1 MSLAFSRVL
10 PHVLPRD
17 RALSPLFS
25 LGLGLGLA
33 LGLGAAIFA
42 SLGVNPV
49 SAYAAMAAGAF
60 GSGHA
65 LSEILVKATPLLLT
79 GLAVA
84 LAARMLLWNV
94 GCEGQLVMGG
104 VFAAGSALFLL
115 PQAASPFPAAPAA
128 LLAGALGGALWALV
142 PALLRAY
149 GKVSEILTTLLL
161 NYVAVIL
168 VEHLYYGPWR
178 DPAGFGFPGTAELPA
193 AAHLARL
200 WPEALGRAHAGLL
213 LALLLAPALAFLL
226 ARTRW
231 GFSVRVIGLSE
242 GAARYARLDIPARTL
257 AVLCC
262 SGALAGLAGAGEA
275 LGIHHRLQEGLA
287 VGIGYDGI
295 IVAWLARGNPL
306 GVPLAAFFLGALL
319 VGADQL
325 QTSLALP
332 ASIGQVLEA
341 ALLLGYLAG
350 EFLTRHRL
358 VFGKTGGRP
367 HVG

>member
-1 MSLAFSRVL
+1 MSPWSRL
-10 PHVLPRD
+10 RIEPRD
-17 RALSPLFS
+17 RALPPLFS
-25 LGLGLGLA
+25 LGLGVGLA
-33 LGLGAAIFA
+33 LLLGAAIFA
-42 SLGVNPV
+42 GLGVNPL

-104 VFAAGSALFLL
+104 VFAAGCALFLL
-115 PQAASPFPAAPAA
+115 PPGAPPLPAASAA
-128 LLAGALGGALWALV
+128 LLCGALGGAAWALV
-142 PALLRAY
+142 PALLRAW
-149 GKVSEILTTLLL
+149 GQVSEILTTLLL

-200 WPEALGRAHAGLL
+200 WPEALGRVHAGLP
-213 LALLLAPALAFLL
+213 LALLLAPFLAFLL

-231 GFSVRVIGLSE
+231 GFSVRVIGLSP
-242 GAARYARLDIPARTL
+242 GAARYARLNVPARTL

-262 SGALAGLAGAGEA
+262 SGALAGLAGAGEV

-287 VGIGYDGI
+287 VGLGYDGI

-306 GVPLAAFFLGALL
+306 AAPLTALALGALF

-325 QTSLALP
+325 QTNLGLP
-332 ASIGQVLEA
+332 ASIGQTLEA

-350 EFLTRHRL
+350 EFLARHR
-358 VFGKTGGRP
+358 VAFGRA